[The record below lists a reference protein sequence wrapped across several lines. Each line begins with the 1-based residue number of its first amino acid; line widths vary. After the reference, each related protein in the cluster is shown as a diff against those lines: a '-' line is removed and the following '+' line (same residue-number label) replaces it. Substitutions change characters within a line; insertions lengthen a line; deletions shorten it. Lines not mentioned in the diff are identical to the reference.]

1 MCFNSF
7 EKRANEQSVK
17 YYGGGGDDA
26 MPFGSVV
33 QATYAKLADALH
45 NHIAE

>member
-7 EKRANEQSVK
+7 EKRANEQSVQFQR
-17 YYGGGGDDA
+17 GGDDA
-26 MPFGSVV
+26 MPFDSVV